1 MRISD
6 WSSDVCSSDLVE
18 IEEFLRKAVE
28 VVNRAWLWHSGD
40 RRRAEEPVGR
50 DHQPRPR
57 PRQRRAQPPP
67 RAGIAVHFQG
77 VHRTA
82 VAEEEGGHS
91 CHGKKVASAVE
102 RDKETRRKD
111 RDGHHTPVAKRWR
124 APRRTVD
131 LWDLS
136 PVIHACQRSG
146 TPKAAP

>member
-50 DHQPRPR
+50 DHQQRPR

-82 VAEEEGGHS
+82 VADEEGGHS
-91 CHGKKVASAVE
+91 CHGKKVASAVD
-102 RDKETRRKD
+102 RDKANGGKD
-111 RDGHHTPVAKRWR
+111 REGHERSEEHTSALQSLMRIAYAVFCLKQKKPQ
-124 APRRTVD
+124 T
-131 LWDLS
+131 
-136 PVIHACQRSG
+136 
-146 TPKAAP
+146 